1 MAAILLLRG
10 NFTADGAVRL
20 TGADIA
26 GRLRCS
32 GARLTGQDQDGN
44 GLLADKVKVGGDVVL
59 EGGFTADGAVR
70 LTGADIAGTLRCRG
84 AQLKCCGQ
92 PGTALYARGVRVG
105 GDVLL
110 AGNFTADGAVRLT
123 GADIA
128 GRLRCSDARL
138 TGKDRAGNSLLADKV
153 KVGGDVLLDGGFT
166 TPGNISLTS
175 ARAGTLRWA
184 PAGQIP
190 GQVNLEGAAVGELF
204 DDWGPGRHDGHWPT
218 DGRLRLDG
226 FTYGR
231 FGGANQA
238 DVKQRLEWIRG
249 QYQQRAGWAA
259 RAKHLLTKIGARH
272 HLRTGDNR
280 ANFATQP
287 YEQLAAVY
295 RQAGQDDDA
304 RKVAIARRADKR
316 KYGQLNPYRWL
327 GNWFL
332 DWSVKYGYQTWRA
345 GVMLAAVFVIF
356 LVFSFVAQR
365 AHLMVPVGDTEGL
378 HYVPSAAKC
387 TSNYPCFYPLGYAID
402 TVIPLIN
409 VHQAAYWGPDGHAPW
424 GHAWVAGTWVTT
436 GFGWAL
442 ATLLV
447 AGYTGLARRD

>member
-1 MAAILLLRG
+1 M
-10 NFTADGAVRL
+10 
-20 TGADIA
+20 
-26 GRLRCS
+26 
-32 GARLTGQDQDGN
+32 
-44 GLLADKVKVGGDVVL
+44 
-59 EGGFTADGAVR
+59 
-70 LTGADIAGTLRCRG
+70 
-84 AQLKCCGQ
+84 
-92 PGTALYARGVRVG
+92 
-105 GDVLL
+105 
-110 AGNFTADGAVRLT
+110 
-123 GADIA
+123 
-128 GRLRCSDARL
+128 
-138 TGKDRAGNSLLADKV
+138 
-153 KVGGDVLLDGGFT
+153 
-166 TPGNISLTS
+166 
-175 ARAGTLRWA
+175 
-184 PAGQIP
+184 
-190 GQVNLEGAAVGELF
+190 
-204 DDWGPGRHDGHWPT
+204 
-218 DGRLRLDG
+218 
-226 FTYGR
+226 
-231 FGGANQA
+231 
-238 DVKQRLEWIRG
+238 KQRLNWIRG
-249 QYQQRAGWAA
+249 QYQQRAGWAT
-259 RAKHLLTKIGARH
+259 RAKHLLTKIRTRH
-272 HLRTGDNR
+272 RLRTADNR
-280 ANFATQP
+280 ADFATQP

-295 RQAGQDDDA
+295 RKAGQDDDA
-304 RKVAIARRADKR
+304 REVAIARRADKR
-316 KYGQLNPYRWL
+316 KYGKLNPYRWL